1 MPMAEVEAGQHR
13 LRVDRFLKRLHPQ
26 AGRGLIL
33 EWLRSGKVSIN
44 GRPVPGE
51 GFFVKRGDRVE
62 WPDSPR
68 AGVAGAAGAVV
79 PGAAE
84 AGPAGA
90 EPEWPPAVI
99 HEDADVL
106 VISKPAGLPTNPS
119 PAAGAR
125 NVLTMLE
132 RGGGRFHLVHRLDR
146 DTSGLLILARTPQAR
161 DGLLRTFR
169 TRRVEKM
176 YDAVVAGRLAA
187 AYGSLRMRLLAHP
200 RRASRRIETV
210 RRGGV
215 EARTDYR
222 VTERYR
228 SCTRLE
234 VKARSGRMH
243 QVRAHL
249 AGAGN
254 FVLGD
259 PIYGRPHPTKP
270 PRLCLHARQLVFPHP
285 RSGQFLIVEAPLPSD
300 LAAFLERLRLE
311 GVPEKGAGRLDRKR

>member
-1 MPMAEVEAGQHR
+1 MPTAEVEAGQHR

-33 EWLRSGKVSIN
+33 EWLRSGRVSVN
-44 GRPVPGE
+44 GRPVAGE
-51 GFFVKRGDRVE
+51 AHFLKRGDRVE
-62 WPDSPR
+62 WP
-68 AGVAGAAGAVV
+68 GGQE
-79 PGAAE
+79 PGK
-84 AGPAGA
+84 GPAAAA

-99 HEDADVL
+99 HEDADLL

-132 RGGGRFHLVHRLDR
+132 RGGGRFFLVHRLDR

-161 DGLLRTFR
+161 DRLLRTFR

-176 YDAVVAGRLAA
+176 YDAVVAGRPQAG
-187 AYGSLRMRLLAHP
+187 YGSLRMRLMAHP

-222 VTERYR
+222 VSEQFRG
-228 SCTRLE
+228 CAWLE

-249 AGAGN
+249 AAAGH

-259 PIYGRPHPTKP
+259 PIYGRPHPSHP
-270 PRLCLHARQLVFPHP
+270 PRLCLHARRLVFPHP
-285 RSGQFLIVEAPLPSD
+285 RSGQFLVLEAPLPSD

-311 GVPEKGAGRLDRKR
+311 GVAGSGAAGSRGAGAGAAPKGRAR